1 MVCFRGIGN
10 EENYRDSLANAA
22 KRCKR
27 ESETTCSAART
38 TRVRF
43 KRSGDIPLCQQ
54 RPGSVGVSSEEIR
67 PEAVHERVCVPA
79 KLVP

>member
-1 MVCFRGIGN
+1 MVCFCGIGN
-10 EENYRDSLANAA
+10 EEHYQDLLANAT

-38 TRVRF
+38 TKVGF
-43 KRSGDIPLCQQ
+43 KQRGDIPLRQQ

-67 PEAVHERVCVPA
+67 PETVHKRVYAPA
-79 KLVP
+79 S